1 MHVLFQLRLRGLV
14 AQLTRLFAFGLGLG
28 MVEQGMS
35 PKREPGILTK
45 HAWMPQAASIS
56 PHLLAMMRV

>member
-14 AQLTRLFAFGLGLG
+14 AQQTRSFVFGLGLG
-28 MVEQGMS
+28 MVEQGIS
-35 PKREPGILTK
+35 LKREPEILTK

-56 PHLLAMMRV
+56 PHLLAMIRV